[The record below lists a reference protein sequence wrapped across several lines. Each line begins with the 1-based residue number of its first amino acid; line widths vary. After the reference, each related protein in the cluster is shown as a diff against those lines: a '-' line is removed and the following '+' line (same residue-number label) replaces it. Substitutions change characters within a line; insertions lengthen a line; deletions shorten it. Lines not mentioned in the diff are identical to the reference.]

1 VYRLD
6 TPHRQHVH
14 AALRACC
21 MCMLHVHAACACC
34 MCMLHVHAACA
45 CCMCMLHVYTHCIY
59 QAALGPHADRP
70 GATGGGMSTDALVA
84 AWQKPFRPEA
94 EGGCPAQ
101 EAATPWFE
109 VKPPMVEALAPL

>member
-1 VYRLD
+1 MRVGGGVRARVYRLD

-14 AALRACC
+14 AALR
-21 MCMLHVHAACACC
+21 
-34 MCMLHVHAACA
+34 A

>member
-1 VYRLD
+1 MGLGQGC
-6 TPHRQHVH
+6 TGWTHRTDSTCT
-14 AALRACC
+14 LRC
-21 MCMLHVHAACACC
+21 
-34 MCMLHVHAACA
+34 VHAACA

>member
-1 VYRLD
+1 
-6 TPHRQHVH
+6 
-14 AALRACC
+14 
-21 MCMLHVHAACACC
+21 MLHVRRVYTLHDV
-34 MCMLHVHAACA
+34 HVHRFF
-45 CCMCMLHVYTHCIY
+45 Y

-84 AWQKPFRPEA
+84 AWQKPFLPEA

-109 VKPPMVEALAPL
+109 VKPSLLPVRSAMVEALAHEIT